1 MSDVIR
7 IRNIFRE
14 VFDDDEITI
23 SDETSRS
30 NIEDWDSL
38 AHVKLILALEE
49 EYDVRFTTD
58 EVASIQS
65 VGDLRMAIHKHT
77 DQ

>member
-1 MSDVIR
+1 MNDVIR
-7 IRNIFRE
+7 IRNIIRE
-14 VFDDDEITI
+14 VFDDDAITI

-30 NIEDWDSL
+30 SIKDWDSL

-49 EYDVRFTTD
+49 EFDVRFTTD
-58 EVASIQS
+58 EVSSLQS